1 MWWFNMVFKNEKELE
16 SFLLKKCKNAL
27 EKSQMQVY
35 RIIEKFVREF
45 YADYDPILYERTYK
59 LLSSLVMSEIIQT
72 NKGFEAHVYFN
83 YEGLSYV
90 TGAKPSMLRVLDAAA
105 EGLHGA
111 EDLRVMDG
119 NTGANIWSDPLVE
132 LDVKAI
138 NILVDMLR
146 AEGIPIK

>member
-1 MWWFNMVFKNEKELE
+1 MVFKNQKELE

-27 EKSQMQVY
+27 ELSQMRVY
-35 RIIEKFVREF
+35 RIIERFVKEF

-59 LLSSLVMSEIIQT
+59 LLSSLVMSEIIPT

-83 YEGLSYV
+83 YDGLSYV

-111 EDLRVMDG
+111 DGLRVMNG
-119 NTGANIWSDPLVE
+119 YTGANIWSDPLVE
-132 LDVKAI
+132 LSVEAVKS
-138 NILVDMLR
+138 LKEMLI